1 MSKLA
6 ENVEKWKAE
15 RASGR
20 TVRARLRALE
30 DEVQELRQLNR
41 RIAELTDVVAE
52 LLIPIQDR
60 DEVKVDEVLSRYRS
74 QI

>member
-6 ENVEKWKAE
+6 ENVEKWKSE

-60 DEVKVDEVLSRYRS
+60 DEAKVQEVLARYRS